1 MTSGKWYWEI
11 TVDLAGLVF
20 IGVLG
25 KDIGASLAGNTQV
38 SPYQRSYSSDGYTR
52 TGGTTT
58 NKTFGE
64 LYAKEDV
71 IGVYLDMD
79 NGTLTYFKNNKL
91 MGTPFTDLLNLGGV
105 YAHFTNAATGRTST
119 VTANFGATPFIYQE
133 CLIKDMG
140 VWSLDGFSMINVVNK
155 ALIFHD
161 SKYKK
166 WVPSYNINDFKNM
179 IPALTSNTSY
189 SGGEVIG
196 LSASSNSSV
205 VYNYSVFDKVN
216 TNTSGGDAF
225 FSTSGGWVGFNFKN
239 KAIICK

>member
-1 MTSGKWYWEI
+1 
-11 TVDLAGLVF
+11 
-20 IGVLG
+20 
-25 KDIGASLAGNTQV
+25 
-38 SPYQRSYSSDGYTR
+38 
-52 TGGTTT
+52 
-58 NKTFGE
+58 
-64 LYAKEDV
+64 
-71 IGVYLDMD
+71 MD

-119 VTANFGATPFIYQE
+119 VTANFRATPFIYQE

-216 TNTSGGDAF
+216 ANTSGGDAF